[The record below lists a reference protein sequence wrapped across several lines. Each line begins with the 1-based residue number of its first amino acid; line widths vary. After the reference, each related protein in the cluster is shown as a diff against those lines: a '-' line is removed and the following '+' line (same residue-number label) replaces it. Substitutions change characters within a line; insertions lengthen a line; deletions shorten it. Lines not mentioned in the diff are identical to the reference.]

1 MSQRAPAAPP
11 PPDPAA
17 TARAQAEFNTAA
29 AQENAALN
37 RVNQTTPQGSSRWRQ
52 APSQNWD
59 EAAYLAANPDV
70 AGSGMTGEQHFQRH
84 GRNENRQGVQ
94 AGYVPGGQWEQVVE
108 LSPEQ
113 RRLYDQSVAGQTLYG
128 DAALSQLRG
137 VQDTLSRPFEFNG
150 PAMQS
155 RPDFTGIG
163 DPNQSRDAVQEALMS
178 RINPD
183 LERERAALESRLAN
197 QGITMGSEAWNTGM
211 QDYSRMANDAR
222 FGAVLNAGQ
231 EQSRVFGLGMGQ
243 AQMGNAARQQS
254 LQEQMALRAQPL
266 NEAAALLSGSQVQ
279 NPQFSAVPQV
289 MVQAPDYAGGV
300 AQNYAGNMAA
310 HNANVQRIGQQNAAY
325 IQAVGQLG
333 AAGAKMAFSDRRLK
347 RDVERIGTGA
357 HGLPV
362 YRFNYLWDEPGA
374 GYMADEVAA
383 VVPHAVSIGADGFA
397 RVDYGALA

>member
-1 MSQRAPAAPP
+1 MSKRAPAAPP
-11 PPDPAA
+11 PPDPVA

-29 AQENAALN
+29 ARENAELN
-37 RVNQTTPQGSSRWRQ
+37 RVNQITPQGSSRWRQ
-52 APSQNWD
+52 
-59 EAAYLAANPDV
+59 
-70 AGSGMTGEQHFQRH
+70 T
-84 GRNENRQGVQ
+84 
-94 AGYVPGGQWEQVVE
+94 PGGQWEQVVE

-113 RRLYDQSVAGQTLYG
+113 RRLYDQSVAGQELYG
-128 DAALSQLRG
+128 AAALSQLRG
-137 VQDTLSRPFEFNG
+137 VQDTLSRPFEFHG
-150 PAMQS
+150 PEFTGSVQDRTGQLRFS
-155 RPDFTGIG
+155 PDFTGIG
-163 DPNQSRDAVQEALMS
+163 DPNQSRDAVQAALMS

-183 LERERAALESRLAN
+183 LERERSALESRLAN

-211 QDYSRMANDAR
+211 QDFSRMANDAR

-231 EQSRVFGLGMGQ
+231 EQSRMFGLGMQQ
-243 AQMGNAARQQS
+243 AGFNNETVGRATNMDFGRAQFGNAARQQS

-266 NEAAALLSGSQVQ
+266 NEAAALLSGQQVQ

-300 AQNYAGNMAA
+300 AQNYAGTMAV
-310 HNANVQRIGQQNAAY
+310 HNANVQRIGQQNAAMVNL
-325 IQAVGQLG
+325 AGQIGG
-333 AAGAKMAFSDRRLK
+333 AAAMRFSDRRLK

-397 RVDYGALA
+397 RVDYGAF